1 MATPQT
7 TAPRTDAE
15 RLAWLRLSRSR
26 NVGAR
31 SFQSLVSRYGG
42 AGAALHALPELAAR
56 GGARAYQACSERQAA
71 GEMER
76 AEAAGARML
85 CLGAEN
91 YPERLA
97 EIADPPPFLW
107 SLGDPELAQG
117 SVLALIGAR
126 NASSVGLR
134 MARLL
139 GGDLG
144 DRGHVIASGLA
155 RGVDAAAH
163 QAALTTGT
171 IGVLAGGVD
180 QIYPAENEAL
190 AKEMA
195 EKGLIL
201 SEAPMGLVPQGRH
214 FPRRNRIVS
223 GIARAVIVIEAAARS
238 GSLITARFALD
249 QGREAM
255 ATPGS
260 PLDPRSEG
268 CNELI
273 RQGAALIR
281 HADDVEDVLGGPR
294 SLTLHEPPAIFEH
307 NIEVAPDPGLAG
319 RALSLLTVAPVE
331 ADRLARDLA
340 VTPACLSEAL
350 LELDLAGRIERRP
363 GGQIALAPE

>member
-1 MATPQT
+1 MTIPE
-7 TAPRTDAE
+7 TDAE

-26 NVGAR
+26 NVGSR
-31 SFQSLVSRYGG
+31 SFQSLVGRYGG
-42 AGAALHALPELAAR
+42 AGAALRALPDLAAR
-56 GGARAYQACSERQAA
+56 GGARAYQACSERQAT

-76 AEAAGARML
+76 AFTAGARML
-85 CLGAEN
+85 CLGAED

-97 EIADPPPFLW
+97 EISDPPPFLW
-107 SLGDPELAQG
+107 SLGDPSLAQG

-134 MARLL
+134 MARML

-144 DRGHVIASGLA
+144 DRGHIIASGLA

-163 QAALTTGT
+163 KAAMASGT
-171 IGVLAGGVD
+171 IGVFAGGVD
-180 QIYPAENEAL
+180 HIYPAENEAL
-190 AKEMA
+190 AAEMA
-195 EKGLIL
+195 ETGLIL
-201 SEAPMGLVPQGRH
+201 SEAPMGLTPQGRH

-223 GIARAVIVIEAAARS
+223 GLSRAVIVIEAAARS

-260 PLDPRSEG
+260 PLDPRAEG

-281 HADDVEDVLGGPR
+281 NADDVEEVLGGPR
-294 SLTLHEPPAIFEH
+294 SLALHEPAAIFEH
-307 NIEVAPDPGLAG
+307 NIETAPDPDLAS
-319 RALSLLTVAPVE
+319 RAMSLLSVAPVE
-331 ADRLARDLA
+331 ADRLARDLT
-340 VTPACLSEAL
+340 VTPATLSEAL
-350 LELDLAGRIERRP
+350 LELDLAGKIERRP
-363 GGQIALAPE
+363 GGLIALTAE

>member
-1 MATPQT
+1 MTTPQT
-7 TAPRTDAE
+7 DEE

-31 SFQSLVSRYGG
+31 SFRSLVNRYGG
-42 AGAALHALPELAAR
+42 AGAALHALPELASR
-56 GGARAYQACSERQAA
+56 GGARAYQACSERQGV

-76 AEAAGARML
+76 AEAVGAQML
-85 CLGAEN
+85 CLGADD

-97 EIADPPPFLW
+97 EIVDPPPFLW
-107 SLGDPELAQG
+107 AVGDPALANG
-117 SVLALIGAR
+117 AVLALIGAR

-134 MARLL
+134 MARMLAE
-139 GGDLG
+139 DLG
-144 DRGHVIASGLA
+144 ERGYVISSGLA

-163 QAALTTGT
+163 EAALETGT

-180 QIYPAENEAL
+180 HYYPSENEKL
-190 AKEMA
+190 AAKMA
-195 EKGLIL
+195 ESGLLL
-201 SEAPMGLVPQGRH
+201 SEAPMGLTPQGRH

-223 GIARAVIVIEAAARS
+223 GLSRAVIVIEAAARS
-238 GSLITARFALD
+238 GSLITARYALD

-260 PLDPRSEG
+260 PLDPRAEG

-273 RQGAALIR
+273 KQGAALIR
-281 HADDVEDVLGGPR
+281 NADDVEEVLGGPR
-294 SLTLHEPPAIFEH
+294 SLALHEPAPLFEH
-307 NIEVAPDPGLAG
+307 NIDVTPDPNLAS
-319 RALSLLTVAPVE
+319 RAMSLLSAAPVE

-340 VTPACLSEAL
+340 VPPAKLSEAL

-363 GGQIALAPE
+363 GGLIALTPE